1 MNTRDIL
8 TGLLVATALIVVPSA
23 GWAQET
29 PPVHPERGAD
39 EGIQVHGRWAIE
51 IVRNGEVVREI
62 EFENALQADGAQL
75 LADLLGRDR
84 TAGTW
89 TVSLL
94 SSTGNS
100 PCLNDSDGFQIVC
113 QIKEDPTSESGE
125 LTVTSPNSGDNAGSL
140 ILAGS
145 IVAEAEGEVI
155 NVRTLNANCDAST
168 APVNCTSGPT
178 STFFSGVDITDETV
192 RADDQINVTVEIS
205 FS

>member
-1 MNTRDIL
+1 MKTRNIL
-8 TGLLVATALIVVPSA
+8 TGLLAAAALIAVPSV

-29 PPVHPERGAD
+29 RPAHPERGAD
-39 EGIQVHGRWAIE
+39 EGIQVHGRWTIE
-51 IVRNGEVVREI
+51 IVRNGEVVQEI

-100 PCLNDSDGFQIVC
+100 PCLDDDGGFPILCRLEEVP
-113 QIKEDPTSESGE
+113 DAESGE
-125 LTVTSPNSGDNAGSL
+125 LTVTSPDSGDNAGSL

-145 IVAEAEGEVI
+145 IVAEAEGDVI

-168 APVNCTSGPT
+168 APANCTSGPT

-192 RADDQINVTVEIS
+192 QADDQINVTVEIS